1 MSDKQ
6 QSFSAPTVAIIADAG
21 RATRFLPATKIGA
34 KSLIPVG
41 SKPTL
46 LWILKEIKESGI
58 KEVIIVANR
67 YNAGFIS
74 KFIEFDKDL
83 VEYLKDKQKTHLLD
97 EYFDIIE
104 ALDIEVIIQPKKLG
118 YGNAVP
124 MLASQ
129 FLVGDRNF
137 AYIFGDDL
145 VFYKDKPALAQLIDA
160 AKEVSKL
167 GHDVTGVSIVEEVP
181 LDVVHKYGVI
191 RPTQNFGDGIYSFD
205 LIVEKPKKKEAPSNL
220 VSFGR
225 YIFTPSIF
233 GALLEYKD
241 QVQKRDDLP
250 EFYMQPAMTK
260 LAQESTQLAVVTKE
274 TKWATTG
281 DPVNMYKAWALWY
294 KEYRD
299 I

>member
-1 MSDKQ
+1 MSNKQ
-6 QSFSAPTVAIIADAG
+6 QTFATPTVAIIADAG

-104 ALDIEVIIQPKKLG
+104 ALDIEIIIQPQKLG
-118 YGNAVP
+118 YGTAVP
-124 MLASQ
+124 LLSARPLIGS
-129 FLVGDRNF
+129 RNF

-160 AKEVSKL
+160 AKKVSKL

-191 RPTQNFGDGIYSFD
+191 KPTQNFEDGIYSFD
-205 LIVEKPKKKEAPSNL
+205 LIIEKPSKEEAPSNL
-220 VSFGR
+220 VAFGR
-225 YIFTPSIF
+225 YIFVPELF
-233 GALLEYKD
+233 EALLEYKD
-241 QVQKRDDLP
+241 QVKKREDLP
-250 EFYMQPAMTK
+250 EFYIQPAMTK
-260 LAQESTQLAVVTKE
+260 LAQESTQLAVVTKN

-281 DPVNMYKAWALWY
+281 DPVNMYKAWDLWY

-299 I
+299 S